1 MKSNNILIV
10 EDEFKVAQ
18 FIKRGLEENDF
29 DAEIAYDGFT
39 GERMILSK
47 EYDLIILDINLPMK
61 NGFELCKVIRNT
73 NAKVPVLMLT
83 ALSSTDDKLMGFD
96 IGADDYMVKP
106 FEFKELL
113 ARIKALLK
121 RSKFT
126 DSYKNVLKVA
136 DLVLDNN
143 AKTVKR
149 GSTIIE
155 LTAKEFS
162 LLDYLM
168 RNKGRV
174 VSRVEIAEKIWDITF
189 DTGTNIIDVYVNFL
203 RKKIDKNFSPKLIHT
218 VIGMGYV
225 LKENDE

>member
-1 MKSNNILIV
+1 MKSNNILII

-121 RSKFT
+121 RSKFS

-155 LTAKEFS
+155 LTAKEFL

>member
-1 MKSNNILIV
+1 MKSNNILII

-155 LTAKEFS
+155 LTAKEFL

>member
-1 MKSNNILIV
+1 MKNNNILII
-10 EDEFKVAQ
+10 EDEIKVAQ

-39 GERMILSK
+39 GERMVLSK
-47 EYDLIILDINLPMK
+47 EYDLIILDINLPIK

-149 GSTIIE
+149 GNTIIE
-155 LTAKEFS
+155 LTAKEFL

-203 RKKIDKNFSPKLIHT
+203 RKKS
-218 VIGMGYV
+218 
-225 LKENDE
+225 

>member
-1 MKSNNILIV
+1 MKSNNILII

-121 RSKFT
+121 RSKFS

-155 LTAKEFS
+155 LTAKEFL

-168 RNKGRV
+168 RNKERV